1 MFFPVTSE
9 RKGEAALNKGLL
21 TVALVG
27 GLVILAFILDWAMT
41 PLFVGLVGGGAIAL
55 LFLSV
60 PPPHD
65 QEELESPLEVS
76 RGEEDLLGM
85 AEELGFA
92 AKQLLWNANESV
104 SAAQNLVG
112 LATDVALNSAENASS
127 LEECTA
133 GVEELLSAAEELDAK
148 TGETSAD
155 SHRSLEKIK
164 ESQDLINRVGSTL
177 TEIAEEVLASARVM
191 EGLQAASRGIGDFVV
206 EINKIADQTNLLAL
220 NATIEAA
227 RAGEAGRGFAVVAG
241 EVNKLSQESGSA
253 AKNIAQT
260 VQELADSIRESG
272 EIIAAGMGRIAGVE
286 EITRGSGT
294 AMEKIIGE
302 LRKVAAV
309 TDSLSQTAA
318 SQTETTRELAQAIEN
333 ITIKTEENS
342 LAAEKTAKILRAQ
355 EAANRELVQLSHL
368 IEKEANR
375 LQEIAAGYRT
385 DSDLIFGVNPL
396 IEPQRVKERYGP
408 IINGIAAQL
417 GMQGRTIIASDYG
430 ALAQCLLD
438 GIIDIGWFSPL
449 AYVAA
454 REQGE
459 VIPLVTPIVNGAP
472 SYEGY
477 IITRK
482 DSGINALDDLRGV
495 SFAFVDPKSASGY
508 AYPRFI
514 MKEAGLNPDVD
525 LKEIIFMGTH
535 NKVIEAV
542 LAGNVI
548 AGATFEEAWDL
559 AIEHGLPVEEE
570 LAIIARTE
578 PIPKDA
584 LAAGP
589 KTNPDLLDKIQ
600 EAFINFENTTAGME
614 VLADSPI
621 DGFILADDV
630 NYNIIRQVATLKDL

>member
-1 MFFPVTSE
+1 MGK
-9 RKGEAALNKGLL
+9 RLL
-21 TVALVG
+21 AIGIVG
-27 GLVILAFILDWAMT
+27 GLAGLAFVSQWAMI
-41 PLFVGLVGGGAIAL
+41 PFLVGLVGGAIAVL
-55 LFLSV
+55 LFVSV
-60 PPPHD
+60 PVLAG
-65 QEELESPLEVS
+65 QGEEELKAPLEAFQ
-76 RGEEDLLGM
+76 GEEDFLAM

-104 SAAQNLVG
+104 SAAQNLVS
-112 LATDVALNSAENASS
+112 LATDVALNSTENAAS

-164 ESQDLINRVGSTL
+164 ESQDIINKVGSTL

-191 EGLQAASRGIGDFVV
+191 EELQATSRGIGDFVV

-253 AKNIAQT
+253 AKNIAKT
-260 VQELADSIRESG
+260 VRELSTSIMESG
-272 EIIAAGMGRIAGVE
+272 EIISAGMKRITGVE
-286 EITRGSGT
+286 EITRSSGL
-294 AMEKIIGE
+294 AMEKIIRE
-302 LRKVAAV
+302 LEGIAIL
-309 TDSLSQTAA
+309 TEGLSQTAA
-318 SQTETTRELAQAIEN
+318 IQTETTRELAQAIED
-333 ITIKTEENS
+333 ITSKTEKSS
-342 LAAEKTAKILRAQ
+342 LAAEETAKILRIQ
-355 EAANRELVQLSHL
+355 ETANRELVQLSRV

-375 LQEIAAGYRT
+375 LQGIASSYRT
-385 DSDLIFGVNPL
+385 DSDLIFGVTPL
-396 IEPQRVKERYGP
+396 IEPQKVKERYGP
-408 IINGIAAQL
+408 IINGIAGQL
-417 GMQGRTIIASDYG
+417 EMQGRTIITSDYG

-438 GIIDIGWFSPL
+438 GVVDIGWFSPL
-449 AYVAA
+449 AYVSA

-482 DSGINALDDLRGV
+482 DSGINTLDDLRGV

-514 MKEAGLNPDVD
+514 MKEAGLDPDKD
-525 LKEIIFMGTH
+525 LKEVLFMGTH

-542 LAGNVI
+542 LAGNVV
-548 AGATFEEAWDL
+548 AGATFVEAWDL
-559 AIEHGLPVEEE
+559 ASEHGLPVEKE
-570 LAIIARTE
+570 LTIIARTE

-589 KTNPDLLDKIQ
+589 KTNPDLLDKLQ
-600 EAFINFENTTAGME
+600 QAFVVFKDTPIGRE

-621 DGFILADDV
+621 DGFIPADDD
-630 NYNIIRQVATLKDL
+630 NYNIVRQVAALDD